1 MIFLE
6 FKDNTGNIPSRSG
19 INQNLSV
26 GHTSQYDAYIP
37 VKVNAISSGLIP
49 VRPTSSGGAI
59 PTLPVPITVTW
70 DDGHVMNMMFD
81 GSQNINGTIYPKNL
95 SSTPTRNDLGFYLR
109 NRMRLYNSTGAL
121 DTRQIINSDF
131 SVPNPGIELDCIN
144 GQWEATFIY

>member
-6 FKDNTGNIPSRSG
+6 FQNRSGNMPPRSG

-37 VKVNAISSGLIP
+37 VKVTMSS
-49 VRPTSSGGAI
+49 SGAI
-59 PTLPVPITVTW
+59 PTLPIPITVTW
-70 DDGHVMNMMFD
+70 DDGHVMNMMLD
-81 GSQNINGTIYPKNL
+81 GSQNIDGVIYPKNL

-131 SVPNPGIELDCIN
+131 SVPNPGVELDCIN
-144 GQWEATFIY
+144 GQWTAKFVY